1 MKAIFLYGM
10 TGSGKTIRAVMLA
23 VKDYLFGRQ
32 IYGNLHL
39 KLIPY
44 TYIEIP
50 ELIDMVLHANIDNS
64 PKTLILDEIHTA
76 FDGRRSSSKQNV
88 NLSHFVSQCRK
99 RGFNIIYTSQFITGA
114 DPRMRVLTDKL
125 VQCIPSFNLN
135 DVGLGSLESPEP
147 TKITYLSTNPQFP
160 TSIKKKT
167 VKREAL
173 RQFYKFYDTY
183 EIIRP
188 EISYALGGDNE

>member
-1 MKAIFLYGM
+1 MKATFLYGT

-23 VKDYLFGRQ
+23 VKDFIFGRQ
-32 IYGNLHL
+32 IYGNLHF

-50 ELIDMVLHANIDNS
+50 DLIDMVLHKNIDNN
-64 PKTLILDEIHTA
+64 PKTLVLDEIQTA
-76 FDGRRSSSKQNV
+76 FDGRRSSSKQNI
-88 NLSHFVSQCRK
+88 NLSLFVSQCRK
-99 RGFNIIYTSQFITGA
+99 RGFNIIYTSQYITGA

-135 DVGLGSLESPEP
+135 NVGYGDLESPEP

-160 TSIKKKT
+160 TKINKKT
-167 VKREAL
+167 VRRETL
-173 RQFYKFYDTY
+173 RHFYKFYDTF

-188 EISYALGGDNE
+188 EMSYAIGGD

>member
-1 MKAIFLYGM
+1 
-10 TGSGKTIRAVMLA
+10 MLA
-23 VKDYLFGRQ
+23 VRDFMFGRQ
-32 IYGNLHL
+32 IYGNLHF

-50 ELIDMVLHANIDNS
+50 DLIDMVLHKEIDNT

-76 FDGRRSSSKQNV
+76 FDGRRSSSRQNI

-135 DVGLGSLESPEP
+135 DVGYGDLENPEP
-147 TKITYLSTNPQFP
+147 TKITYLSTHPQYP
-160 TSIKKKT
+160 DKIKKKT
-167 VKREAL
+167 IKRDVL
-173 RQFYKFYDTY
+173 RHFYDFYNTY

-188 EISYALGGDNE
+188 ELSYAMGGET